1 MSLEDI
7 KRQTKINTYT
17 LGMNNYS
24 NKPNQHL
31 TNIILTSN
39 NKNNRLKIKQKRQTL
54 TNQQLKTK

>member
-24 NKPNQHL
+24 KKPNQHL